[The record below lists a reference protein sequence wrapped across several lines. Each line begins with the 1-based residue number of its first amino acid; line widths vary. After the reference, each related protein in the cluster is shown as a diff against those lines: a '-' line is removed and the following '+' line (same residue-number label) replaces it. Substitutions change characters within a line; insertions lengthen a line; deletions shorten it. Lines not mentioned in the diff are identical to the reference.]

1 MAKKK
6 NIVKATRGS
15 FNLIFIA
22 VIILGWLLV
31 GVTILSAEDP
41 VSEQNAIINTARGY
55 LEDKLYIRAVAQYR
69 SALSTYKTE
78 NNNQY
83 ETELLAI
90 YREAGMTNEYFSLI
104 DSRIS
109 AGTAAVEEYLERAQ
123 NYVSQRQAARAM
135 TLIQRGMD
143 KFGDEAFLALYESV
157 SYENSSLTTAY
168 TNVLMPDTDWYIP
181 AYDGEH
187 WGYINE
193 KGRTVIDFIYD
204 EATCFDGS
212 YAVVKT
218 DGSYVLI
225 DKNGY
230 WNAVDKNGLDTVTA
244 IAEKRII
251 GIKNG
256 QYGIYTNT
264 FNPVGTET
272 YDNIY
277 ISDNGIFAVQKD
289 GRWSILDANLQM
301 VTDTQFADVAVNSRG
316 QIFSSGYAVVAD
328 ERGYFL
334 INEAGE
340 ARFDTR
346 FPDAKGMEGGLI
358 AVADTSGRWGFA
370 NERGEVVV
378 DYQYEDANSFS
389 DRLAAVK
396 YAGKW
401 GYINRYNT
409 MIIEQQYAQ
418 AYPFLAGMAL
428 VVDDRGNYRIITL
441 DNYDLF

>member
-15 FNLIFIA
+15 FNLILIA

-31 GVTILSAEDP
+31 GITILSAEDP
-41 VSEQNAIINTARGY
+41 VSEQNAMINVAKGY
-55 LEDKLYIRAVAQYR
+55 LEDKLYIRAATQYR
-69 SALSTYKTE
+69 TALSTYQTE

-90 YREAGMTNEYFSLI
+90 YKEAGMTDEYFSLI
-104 DSRIS
+104 DKRIS
-109 AGTAAVEEYLERAQ
+109 AGTAVVEEYLERAQ
-123 NYVSQRQAARAM
+123 SYVTQRQAARAM
-135 TLIQRGMD
+135 TLIKQGMD

-193 KGRTVIDFIYD
+193 KGRTVLDFIYD
-204 EATCFDGS
+204 ETTCFDGS
-212 YAVVKT
+212 YAVVKI

-230 WNAVDKNGLDTVTA
+230 WNAVDKNGLDAVTA
-244 IAEKRII
+244 IAGKRII

-256 QYGIYTNT
+256 KYGIYTNT
-264 FNPVGTET
+264 FTPVGTEA

-277 ISDNGIFAVQKD
+277 INDNGMFAVQKD
-289 GRWSILDANLQM
+289 GRWNLLDSNLEM
-301 VTDTQFADVAVNSRG
+301 ATDTQFTDVAVNSRG
-316 QIFSSGYAVVAD
+316 QVFSGDYAVVAD
-328 ERGYFL
+328 EKGYFL
-334 INEAGE
+334 INKAGE

-346 FPDAKGMEGGLI
+346 FPDAKGMEGGLF
-358 AVADTSGRWGFA
+358 AVADSSGRWGFA
-370 NERGEVVV
+370 NEKGEIVI

-396 YAGKW
+396 YADEW
-401 GYINRYNT
+401 GYINRYNM
-409 MIIEQQYAQ
+409 MIIEPQYAQ

-441 DNYDLF
+441 SNYDLF